1 VLTTIRAVTL
11 GSRWTFR
18 VHFEVLSGN
27 EERYFD
33 FQQGA
38 KVGELIFIVVNL
50 IIYIAVLSLQ
60 GCNQCGEV
68 HMQAKWVTL

>member
-33 FQQGA
+33 FQQGM
-38 KVGELIFIVVNL
+38 KLGELIFKVENANLKWICVVFD
-50 IIYIAVLSLQ
+50 SL
-60 GCNQCGEV
+60 
-68 HMQAKWVTL
+68 

>member
-27 EERYFD
+27 EEHYFD
-33 FQQGA
+33 FQQGT
-38 KVGELIFIVVNL
+38 KVGELIFKVKNANL
-50 IIYIAVLSLQ
+50 IWTCLIFDFS
-60 GCNQCGEV
+60 
-68 HMQAKWVTL
+68 